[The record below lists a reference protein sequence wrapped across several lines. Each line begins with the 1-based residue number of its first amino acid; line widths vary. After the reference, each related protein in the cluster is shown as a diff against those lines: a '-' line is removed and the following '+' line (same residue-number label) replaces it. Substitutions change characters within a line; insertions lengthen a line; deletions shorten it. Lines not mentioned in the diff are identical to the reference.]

1 MIPPLREASDMMTNN
16 QRYQLELP
24 ITFGRT
30 INRPIDQRDEVAPER
45 ASLVHGLTVGRQP
58 MPGQVVLDHPNVSR
72 RHAIFEVA
80 DGAFVLRDLGSFL
93 EATDWKLIWGL
104 NLGRGTIEAAVDEA
118 KAVLAATGAN
128 LFAFEIG
135 NEPDLFPNREIHR
148 KKAYDYADYLLEYR
162 KFRDALRKSIPGI
175 PFAGPDVATATSW
188 VSRFSR
194 DEG

>member
-30 INRPIDQRDEVAPER
+30 INRPIDRRDEVAPER

-80 DGAFVLRDLGSFL
+80 DGAFVLRDLGGTNGTFVNGVRL
-93 EATDWKLIWGL
+93 
-104 NLGRGTIEAAVDEA
+104 RGACR
-118 KAVLAATGAN
+118 LC
-128 LFAFEIG
+128 
-135 NEPDLFPNREIHR
+135 P
-148 KKAYDYADYLLEYR
+148 
-162 KFRDALRKSIPGI
+162 
-175 PFAGPDVATATSW
+175 
-188 VSRFSR
+188 
-194 DEG
+194 